1 MHEPRFNLAQANIA
15 RMRAPLESPVMD
27 GFRTQLER
35 INAIA
40 DASPG
45 FVWRLQSDEGDA
57 TAIRAFD
64 DPRMLVNMSVWE
76 SLEAL
81 HAYVYKSDHVGP
93 LRGRRAWFEPLTGQA
108 SLVLWWIPAGHEPT
122 VPEALERFE
131 LLNARGPTAEAFT
144 FREPFPPPGARAF
157 RAPEVDAEFCG
168 GMR

>member
-1 MHEPRFNLAQANIA
+1 MHEARYQLAQANIA
-15 RMRAPLESPVMD
+15 RMRAPLESAVME
-27 GFRTQLER
+27 GFRSQLER
-35 INAIA
+35 INAVA

-64 DPRMLVNMSVWE
+64 DPLMLVNMSVWE

-81 HAYVYKSDHVGP
+81 HAYVYKSEHVGP

-108 SLVLWWIPAGHEPT
+108 SLALWWIPGGHTPT
-122 VPEALERFE
+122 VAEAVERLG
-131 LLNARGPTAEAFT
+131 LLCARGPTADAFS
-144 FREPFPPPGARAF
+144 FREPFPPPGTRVF

>member
-1 MHEPRFNLAQANIA
+1 MQASRFHLAQVNIA
-15 RMRAPLESPVMD
+15 RMRAPLESEVMY
-27 GFRTQLER
+27 GFRSQLER

-40 DASPG
+40 DRSPG

-64 DPRMLVNMSVWE
+64 DPLLLVNMSVWE

-81 HAYVYKSDHVGP
+81 HAYVYKSDHVAL
-93 LRGRRAWFEPLTGQA
+93 LRGRREWFEPLVGSP
-108 SLVLWWIPAGHEPT
+108 SLALWWIPAGHEPT
-122 VPEALERFE
+122 VDEAKERLE
-131 LLNARGPTAEAFT
+131 LLQTRGPTAAAFT
-144 FREPFPPPGARAF
+144 FREPFPPPGVGAI

>member
-1 MHEPRFNLAQANIA
+1 MHEARYQLAQANIA
-15 RMRAPLESPVMD
+15 RMRAPLESAVME
-27 GFRTQLER
+27 GFRSQLER
-35 INAIA
+35 INAVA

-64 DPRMLVNMSVWE
+64 DPLMLVNVSVWE

-108 SLVLWWIPAGHEPT
+108 SLALWWIPGGHTPT
-122 VPEALERFE
+122 VAEAVERLG
-131 LLNARGPTAEAFT
+131 LLCARGPTADAFS
-144 FREPFPPPGARAF
+144 FREPFPPPGTRVF